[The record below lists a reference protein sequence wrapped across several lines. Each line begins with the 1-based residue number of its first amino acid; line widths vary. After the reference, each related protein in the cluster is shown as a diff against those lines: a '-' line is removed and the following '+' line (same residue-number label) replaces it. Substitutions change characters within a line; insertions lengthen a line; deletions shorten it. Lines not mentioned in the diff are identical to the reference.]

1 MVAKQQSRYES
12 FDDDQLI
19 LVDELDR
26 EIGHMRKAACHAGAG
41 VLHRAFSLLI
51 FNERHELL
59 LQRAVR
65 RSNCGRSSGRTAV
78 AAIRATARA

>member
-12 FDDDQLI
+12 FGDDQLI

-26 EIGHMRKAACHAGAG
+26 EIGHMREAAC